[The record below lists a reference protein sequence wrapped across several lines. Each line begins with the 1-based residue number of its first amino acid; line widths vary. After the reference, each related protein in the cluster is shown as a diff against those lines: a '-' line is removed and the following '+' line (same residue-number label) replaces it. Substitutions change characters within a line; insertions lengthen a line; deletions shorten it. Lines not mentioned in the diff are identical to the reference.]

1 MGAAASASGEDERDV
16 TSKDLL
22 LEWAS
27 ERGSGSWAQFRE
39 AHAWVEAGR
48 DREPWQTASLVAA
61 QMSALGHVEIDW
73 RSSRWAAAPP
83 VITLLPSAGAH
94 ALLTGGRTR
103 ELRDRLA
110 AELEDRGDL
119 FLLDPVEQELAPSAL
134 LIACEDERSM
144 RSLAAALGIDAS
156 FSVASRIARILPSLG
171 SYLEL
176 AGTTPAPYGFG
187 VEMLDLEGFRWEDVE
202 EDRRPGLYRYQAPDG
217 RRFRLVDAQGGRF
230 DVDFAVGV
238 YAALAT
244 ANEDRRLKWFRN
256 SLNGEL
262 QIPLRAPL
270 PTLHARALALCSGF
284 APSRRA
290 QTLVYANVPEE
301 IAEAVASSLGQRLEI
316 VE

>member
-1 MGAAASASGEDERDV
+1 V

-27 ERGSGSWAQFRE
+27 ERGSGSWGQFRE
-39 AHAWVEAGR
+39 AQAWIESGR
-48 DREPWQTASLVAA
+48 DRKPWETASLVAA
-61 QMSALGHVEIDW
+61 QMSALGHIEVDW

-103 ELRDRLA
+103 ELRDRLE
-110 AELEDRGDL
+110 AELANRSDL
-119 FLLDPVEQELAPSAL
+119 FLLDPVKQELAPSAL

-144 RSLAAALGIDAS
+144 RSLAVALGIEAT
-156 FSVASRIARILPSLG
+156 FSVASRLTGILPALS

-176 AGTTPAPYGFG
+176 AGTTPAPYGYG
-187 VEMLDLEGFRWEDVE
+187 VEMLNLDGLHWEDVD
-202 EDRRPGLYRYQAPDG
+202 EDRLPGLYRYQAPDG
-217 RRFRLVDAQGGRF
+217 RRFRLIDGEGGRF
-230 DVDFAVGV
+230 DVDLAVGA

-244 ANEDRRLKWFRN
+244 AGEDRRLKWFRN

-290 QTLVYANVPEE
+290 QSLVYVNVPRE
-301 IAEAVASSLGQRLEI
+301 IAEAVARCLGQCLQI